1 MTEPI
6 LQPEQNVET
15 VRKELADKEERL
27 RKLVRQLDQLARTEF
42 RDRDQRL
49 KEMRKQRA
57 ELEEEIDQLKATVR
71 EATRATDEF
80 PRSPDKESL

>member
-1 MTEPI
+1 MTEQS

-15 VRKELADKEERL
+15 VRKELADKEEKL

-57 ELEEEIDQLKATVR
+57 DLEDEIDQLKATVR

-80 PRSPDKESL
+80 PRSPDEESL